1 MQEKTVNFMNR
12 TATTEDEHRLI
23 EQFRKRSSDAMEGI
37 VSRYEQSLYNFGLR
51 MCGQKEDAEDII
63 QETFLSAFR
72 YLDDFREET
81 RLKNWLF
88 KIAANACYRKRR
100 RKKCEPEHELSLE
113 SLLGDGAGGQ
123 YDIPDWSEDPA
134 ENLFRS
140 ELKEIINEAVLSLPP
155 KYRMSFTLRDMEG
168 FSTEEAADIMG
179 VTPQAV
185 KTRLHRARLFLRDN
199 ISERYRK
206 ELYHA

>member
-1 MQEKTVNFMNR
+1 MKR

-23 EQFRKRSSDAMEGI
+23 EQFRKRSPEAMEDI
-37 VSRYEQSLYNFGLR
+37 VGRYEQSLYNFGLR

-72 YLDDFREET
+72 YLHDFREET

-100 RKKCEPEHELSLE
+100 KKKCEPDYELSLE
-113 SLLGDGAGGQ
+113 SLLGDGAAGQ

-134 ENLFRS
+134 EKLFQT
-140 ELKEIINEAVLSLPP
+140 ELKQVINEALLSLPP
-155 KYRMSFTLRDMEG
+155 KYRMTFTLRDLEG
-168 FSTEEAADIMG
+168 FSTEETADIMG

-185 KTRLHRARLFLRDN
+185 KTRLHRARLFLRGN

-206 ELYHA
+206 ELLHA